1 MGYRSDV
8 AIGFIFADEAEL
20 MGFAAALRLNPDENI
35 QAALKEYKLLPGN
48 VMYASF
54 EDVKWYD
61 SYADV
66 QSHEVILSAA
76 RERRI
81 PNVFLRVGEEANDV
95 TEELETYERN
105 CWDEMYEMF
114 GVERSMRC
122 PIDGKLLIKG
132 GEVNEPE

>member
-8 AIGFIFADEAEL
+8 AIGFMFADEAEM

-54 EDVKWYD
+54 ESVKWYD
-61 SYADV
+61 SYDDV
-66 QSHEVILSAA
+66 QSHETILGAA
-76 RERRI
+76 RERKI
-81 PNVFLRVGEEANDV
+81 PNAFLRVGEEANDV

-122 PIDGKLLIKG
+122 PKEGEPLIKG
-132 GEVNEPE
+132 EEA